1 VHVYVRGNR
10 YKICYSWAGLKQL
23 DVNILI
29 TWYESIEKRETSI
42 HVDMVV
48 YRNIGLLLR
57 IFYLK
62 TIHQC
67 PCSLPALLTINFHYQ
82 AYLPP
87 KISPKIDLDRV
98 LTSATMSIVHGKRCL
113 KDFYTTYFRN

>member
-1 VHVYVRGNR
+1 M
-10 YKICYSWAGLKQL
+10 KIF
-23 DVNILI
+23 
-29 TWYESIEKRETSI
+29 EREKLLF

-87 KISPKIDLDRV
+87 KISPKIDPDRV

-113 KDFYTTYFRN
+113 KDLCTTYFRN